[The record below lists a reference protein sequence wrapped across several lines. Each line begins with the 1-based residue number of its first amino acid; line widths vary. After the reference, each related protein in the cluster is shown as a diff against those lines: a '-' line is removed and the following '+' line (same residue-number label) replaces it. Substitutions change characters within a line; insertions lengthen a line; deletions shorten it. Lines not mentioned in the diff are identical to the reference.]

1 MHRSMEDHFTEYRRD
16 GYTIFKNFM
25 PLDRLQY
32 IRQTIDGEFHRRHA

>member
-16 GYTIFKNFM
+16 GYTIFNNCM
-25 PLDRLQY
+25 PLDLLQY